1 MKFFREIT
9 ADAPYPLHVYMLS
22 DSKEFMYGYVKQGT
36 VELKQFKERY
46 QFGTRG
52 RKFTEVPNV
61 YGYTEAPLINTTD
74 RWEVAGSTGNRYIV
88 ERENGV
94 LKCSCS
100 GFQFKRKCKHTQV
113 TA

>member
-1 MKFFREIT
+1 MKFFQEIT
-9 ADAPYPLHVYMLS
+9 PGDAYPNHVYMLS

-36 VELKQFKERY
+36 VELTTFRERY
-46 QFGTRG
+46 RFGTKA
-52 RKFTEVPNV
+52 RKFTEVPNI
-61 YGYTEAPLINTTD
+61 YGYTEAPLVNTAD